1 MEKCFQLS
9 NFTENIKIKI
19 LGFTIY
25 ELKIDSRWP
34 FFETIKSIIL
44 TQYNSLSW
52 KQVIYLSAYNF
63 KT

>member
-34 FFETIKSIIL
+34 FFETIKWIIL
-44 TQYNSLSW
+44 TQYNSLS
-52 KQVIYLSAYNF
+52 
-63 KT
+63 